1 MGFTSLSRD
10 DLSLHSWVPQAFPLR
25 PKPASTYM
33 LEGRDQDTEDTKPR
47 AASKVLAGPEPA
59 GCRLSPS
66 ATGWLPS
73 GPRYQHSSAAVRL
86 ELLLAIL
93 SRKRA
98 PFPAPSPFSLLYAYL
113 LRSAPPSLPRLPG
126 GIVPL
131 VDLQGLENGSA
142 HAHSFRGPSGKKLA
156 GRGWRKAVAPRLGER
171 AAAAL
176 GGAEVQGWWP
186 GCCGACELLQSC
198 ALLWRGGAG

>member
-47 AASKVLAGPEPA
+47 AARKVLAGPEPA

-66 ATGWLPS
+66 ATRYLQDLGISTVQPRSGWSSYWLFFLGNAHLFP
-73 GPRYQHSSAAVRL
+73 PRH
-86 ELLLAIL
+86 L
-93 SRKRA
+93 SV
-98 PFPAPSPFSLLYAYL
+98 YCTCIY
-113 LRSAPPSLPRLPG
+113 SAPPHPRCPASLAESCHWWISRALRMG
-126 GIVPL
+126 VRMRTRSG
-131 VDLQGLENGSA
+131 
-142 HAHSFRGPSGKKLA
+142 GPSGKKLA